1 MELTKKRDLQKRK
14 LMKKQILLS
23 IGLSIVLT
31 TGCSNHKPKP
41 NVIQN
46 QENNTLNGATIVKQ
60 EDNSSKKPYIIDLDQ
75 QVKDDGLKGGEFKT
89 ILGFI
94 YKGNNDEVSFLGEKL
109 FISTPIKLYINGKT
123 NETTKFIKG
132 ILTIK
137 TSELA
142 AGDTVVIKNRFGTK
156 LAEHEVKE

>member
-1 MELTKKRDLQKRK
+1 
-14 LMKKQILLS
+14 MKTQILLS

-46 QENNTLNGATIVKQ
+46 QENSTLNKATIVKQ
-60 EDNSSKKPYIIDLDQ
+60 EDNRSNHSKKAYIIDLDKE
-75 QVKDDGLKGGEFKT
+75 VKDDGLKGGIFET
-89 ILGFI
+89 IRGFI
-94 YKGNNDEVSFLGEKL
+94 YKGNNDEVSFIGKKL
-109 FISTPIKLYINGKT
+109 FISTPIKLYINGKI

-132 ILTIK
+132 VLTIK

-142 AGDTVVIKNRFGTK
+142 VGDTVVIKNRFGTK
-156 LAEHEVKE
+156 LVEQEVKK

>member
-1 MELTKKRDLQKRK
+1 
-14 LMKKQILLS
+14 MKKQILLS
-23 IGLSIVLT
+23 VGLSMVLT

-60 EDNSSKKPYIIDLDQ
+60 EDNSSSSKKPYIIDLDK

-94 YKGNNDEVSFLGEKL
+94 YKGNNDEVSFVGKKL
-109 FISTPIKLYINGKT
+109 FISTPIKLYINGKI
-123 NETTKFIKG
+123 NETTKLIKG

-142 AGDTVVIKNRFGTK
+142 VGDTVVIKNRFGTK